1 MDPFVAALDALY
13 HAPGSAAAVYR
24 PGGSDPLPDPIR
36 VIRSQGDDDVP
47 YGRAAVVTR
56 TDALSF
62 RKADVPNPAAGDIIE
77 VGPDHFTLIGE
88 ARTDV
93 EGLEWTCEAEPVEP

>member
-24 PGGSDPLPDPIR
+24 PGGGDPVHDPIR
-36 VIRSQGDDDVP
+36 IIRSQGDTDVP
-47 YGRAAVVTR
+47 YGTAAVVAG
-56 TDALSF
+56 TDTLSF
-62 RKADVPNPAAGDIIE
+62 RKSDVAEPNAGDIIE
-77 VGPDHFTLIGE
+77 IGAAHFSLIGE

-93 EGLEWTCEAEPVEP
+93 EGLEWTCEAEPIEP